1 MHSFACICK
10 WGVRGKTWPPA
21 SGYGPGPNDEG
32 GLKMIRIRP
41 RAVIPAVVLGA
52 LLVGCGAATTTDG
65 PGGDVPHGA
74 PSAAGTAA
82 GGVSLMPTPSP
93 TPTLV
98 IQEDPNAPELVRDAF
113 AGLQATLD
121 DTCTPGAG
129 DCAYFLGRV
138 NDELNRLDE
147 AMKADKKG
155 PGHFEEPLAWT
166 SALRTTLDGDVST
179 PNLEKHRAALIG
191 TRDRVNTW
199 MQDHPDD
206 YR

>member
-1 MHSFACICK
+1 
-10 WGVRGKTWPPA
+10 
-21 SGYGPGPNDEG
+21 
-32 GLKMIRIRP
+32 MIRTGL
-41 RAVIPAVVLGA
+41 RAAIPAVVLGA
-52 LLVGCGAATTTDG
+52 LLVGCSAATTTDG
-65 PGGDVPHGA
+65 PGGDVPHVD
-74 PSAAGTAA
+74 PSAAAQP
-82 GGVSLMPTPSP
+82 SLMPTPSP
-93 TPTLV
+93 RPTLI

-138 NDELNRLDE
+138 DDELNRLDE

-155 PGHFEEPLAWT
+155 PGHFKEPIAWIGT
-166 SALRTTLDGDVST
+166 LRTTLDGDVST
-179 PNLEKHRAALIG
+179 PNLEKHRTELIG

-199 MQDHPDD
+199 MQGHPED

>member
-1 MHSFACICK
+1 
-10 WGVRGKTWPPA
+10 
-21 SGYGPGPNDEG
+21 
-32 GLKMIRIRP
+32 MIRFRP
-41 RAVIPAVVLGA
+41 RAVLPAVVLGA
-52 LLVGCGAATTTDG
+52 FLVGCGAATTTDG

-138 NDELNRLDE
+138 NDELHRLDE